1 MSAGDMNKDD
11 TPMRK
16 NNKKGGNKK
25 RRSGRLSLTQTNLAL
40 QNTKQKLKKDDS
52 SGSLNSFVKEKPTL
66 NQ

>member
-1 MSAGDMNKDD
+1 MNKGD

-16 NNKKGGNKK
+16 NNKKGGANKK